1 MRMDLIFVLLLALS
15 SCVNA
20 RIFYFIPEHK
30 NWTEAQTYCRL
41 HRTDLATADDQMDYD
56 ELLKAIPKDFTDY
69 VWFGLYRTDGT
80 APWVWSD
87 QSKSVFRSWGIGQPN
102 NSGGAQFCVGAST
115 TGPWN
120 DLECTYQLASVCYTV
135 KKRTIVRLEVKSGHQ
150 LNDPAK
156 TEILQ
161 QVNSYKNMYSILKAY

>member
-102 NSGGAQFCVGAST
+102 NSGGAQFCVGASP

-120 DLECTYQLASVCYTV
+120 DLECTYQLASVCYTDREDTDGEGNDRRY
-135 KKRTIVRLEVKSGHQ
+135 KAFLENPPRWKCFPGEDSSKG
-150 LNDPAK
+150 
-156 TEILQ
+156 E
-161 QVNSYKNMYSILKAY
+161 

>member
-1 MRMDLIFVLLLALS
+1 MSLSKALS

-120 DLECTYQLASVCYTV
+120 DLECTYQLASVCYTGV
-135 KKRTIVRLEVKSGHQ
+135 FLHFTFKNITIVYQVANLAIKSQ
-150 LNDPAK
+150 AK
-156 TEILQ
+156 ETCYIYQ
-161 QVNSYKNMYSILKAY
+161 TAQKHG